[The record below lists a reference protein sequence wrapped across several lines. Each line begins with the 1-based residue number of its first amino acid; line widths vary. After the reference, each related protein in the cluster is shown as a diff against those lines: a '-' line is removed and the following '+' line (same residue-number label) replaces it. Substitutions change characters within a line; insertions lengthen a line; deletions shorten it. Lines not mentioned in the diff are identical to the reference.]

1 MRPLPKRKRFKK
13 RKKWIKIPAETKKR
27 KSFTKKLYKIMGIKY
42 NRFNKG
48 GKPYE

>member
-1 MRPLPKRKRFKK
+1 MKK
-13 RKKWIKIPAETKKR
+13 SARTKKT

-48 GKPYE
+48 KTL